1 MSIGFRIATDL
12 DDRIV
17 PPAEITARQLAAFRA
32 RLAAEGDRTGE
43 TLLHC
48 RGGDEELSDNFEARV
63 CPFALATLARLFD
76 YATDVIT
83 VLEEAQFRARRVKVW
98 HTSPNGPIRMRVAE
112 TSDRALELDLPATPA
127 MALLESLG
135 LRADSVGEIPIETLR
150 QRLANPAVQRRL
162 NDAELAHYLPSLT
175 TLIESA
181 RLDDSS
187 RFEWA

>member
-1 MSIGFRIATDL
+1 
-12 DDRIV
+12 
-17 PPAEITARQLAAFRA
+17 
-32 RLAAEGDRTGE
+32 
-43 TLLHC
+43 
-48 RGGDEELSDNFEARV
+48 
-63 CPFALATLARLFD
+63 
-76 YATDVIT
+76 
-83 VLEEAQFRARRVKVW
+83 
-98 HTSPNGPIRMRVAE
+98 MRVAE